1 METVQIPIRGMS
13 CAACV
18 KAVEKALVGV
28 YGVESATINFA
39 SEAATVHFEPKEV
52 SLSLL
57 CKTIEDAGYGVSLE
71 HRTFSVEGISCAS
84 CVEKIEKTLQHL
96 SGVVA
101 ASVNFGTEEV
111 TVDYL
116 PSETEYNDMRQVLT
130 PLGYD
135 LPAGERGPDLLEREE
150 RVRSEAHAVLKRRWL
165 IGLLLALPILVLHH
179 GTLIGMNRILPIP
192 HDVNATLQLIFCTP
206 IQFYVGYP
214 FYRSALSAARHR
226 TTNMN
231 TLIAV
236 GTSTAYLYSVTATIF
251 PRLFEVGGYSAEV
264 YYETAA
270 AIIVLILTGRVLEAR
285 ARGRTSEAVRK
296 LMGLAPKTARVKRN
310 GEVEEIPIDQVVVQ
324 DRVVVRPGEKV
335 PVDGIVLEGASSV
348 DESMVTGESVPVEKS
363 PGDPVTGGTI
373 NLFGTFEFEAS
384 AVGRETVLAR
394 IVEMVRRA
402 QGAKPPIS
410 HLADRVAAIFVPAV
424 IGTALLT
431 FLVWFW
437 VGPEPRL
444 TYALLAS
451 VAVLII
457 ACPCSLG
464 LATPT
469 SIMVGTGAGAEAGIL
484 IRQGAALETAGKV
497 DTVVF
502 DKTGTLTLGVPH
514 LTDLFPSEGRGDQEL
529 LRFAAAVEQGS
540 EHPLSKAI
548 LEEVKERGID
558 IPEATDFKAL
568 TGFGVRAV
576 VEGKEVLLGN
586 EAMCQEEGISLERER
601 ELLKRLATE
610 GKTPMI
616 VAVEKKIGGV
626 IAVADILKEGAS
638 RDLAKLRAMGL
649 NVIMMTGDRSET
661 AQAIA
666 RKAGLD
672 EVLAEVLPGD
682 KAYEVKRLQNKGKK
696 VAMVGDGINDAP
708 ALAQADVGIAVGT
721 GTDIAIESADIIL
734 MGEGLAP
741 VAMAVRLSRAT
752 LRNIKENLFWAFA
765 YNVILIPLAAGVLY
779 PFFGILLSPI
789 FAAAAM
795 GLSSVTVVSNALRL
809 RRVRLEG

>member
-1 METVQIPIRGMS
+1 METVQIPVRGMS

-18 KAVEKALVGV
+18 KAVEKALVHLP
-28 YGVESATINFA
+28 GVESATVNFA
-39 SEAATVHFEPKEV
+39 TETATVRFDPDNV
-52 SLSLL
+52 SLLLL
-57 CKTIEDAGYGVSLE
+57 CDTVRDAGYAAGLE
-71 HRTFSVEGISCAS
+71 NRTFPVRGISCAS
-84 CVEKIEKTLQHL
+84 CVEKIEKALRSL
-96 SGVVA
+96 PGVVT
-101 ASVNFGTEEV
+101 ASVNFVTEEV
-111 TVDYL
+111 TVTYL
-116 PSETEYNDMRQVLT
+116 PSKTDFDDMRQVLT

-150 RVRSEAHAVLKRRWL
+150 RARAEAYALLKRRWR
-165 IGLLLALPILVLHH
+165 IGLLLAIPILVLDH
-179 GTLIGMNRILPIP
+179 GALVGMNHIFPISR
-192 HDVNATLQLIFCTP
+192 DVNAYLQFLFCTP
-206 IQFYVGYP
+206 IQFYVGFP
-214 FYRSALSAARHR
+214 FYRSALRAARHR

-236 GTSTAYLYSVTATIF
+236 GTSAAYFYSLATTFF
-251 PRLFEVGGYSAEV
+251 PHAFTLSGYSAEV

-270 AIIVLILTGRVLEAR
+270 AIIVLILTGRILEAR

-296 LMGLAPKTARVKRN
+296 LMGLTPKTAHVRR
-310 GEVEEIPIDQVVVQ
+310 GGEEVEVPIEQVVVS
-324 DRVVVRPGEKV
+324 DRVVVRPGERV
-335 PVDGIVLEGASSV
+335 PVDGVVREGTSTV

-363 PGDPVTGGTI
+363 PGEPVTGGTI
-373 NLFGTFEFEAS
+373 NLSGTFDFEAL
-384 AVGRETVLAR
+384 AVGKETVLAR

-410 HLADRVAAIFVPAV
+410 HLADKVAGIFVPAV
-424 IGTALLT
+424 MVTALLT
-431 FLVWFW
+431 FLIWFRI
-437 VGPEPRL
+437 GPEPRL
-444 TYALLAS
+444 TYALLAFVS
-451 VAVLII
+451 VLII

-484 IRQGAALETAGKV
+484 IRQGAALEMAGKV

-502 DKTGTLTLGVPH
+502 DKTGTLTTGVPH
-514 LTDLFPSEGRGDQEL
+514 LTDLFPSKGTDEREL

-540 EHPLSKAI
+540 EHPLAKAVLEAAKSK
-548 LEEVKERGID
+548 GIS
-558 IPEATDFKAL
+558 IPKATGFEAL

-576 VEGKEVLLGN
+576 VEGREVLLGN
-586 EAMCQEEGISLERER
+586 EAMMQEQGVTPEGDTTILQ
-601 ELLKRLATE
+601 RLAAE

-616 VAVEKKIGGV
+616 VAVKKKVRGV
-626 IAVADILKEGAS
+626 IAVADILKAGAP
-638 RDLAKLRAMGL
+638 RDLAKLREMGL
-649 NVIMMTGDRSET
+649 KVIMMTGDRRET
-661 AQAIA
+661 ALAIA
-666 RKAGLD
+666 REAGLD
-672 EVLAEVLPGD
+672 DVLAEVLPGD
-682 KAYEVKRLQNKGKK
+682 KAYEVKRLQKEGKK

-708 ALAQADVGIAVGT
+708 ALVQADVGIAMGT

-752 LRNIKENLFWAFA
+752 LRNIKQNLFWAFA

-779 PFFGILLSPI
+779 PFFGVLLSPV

-809 RRVRLEG
+809 RRVKLS